1 MLSFYPLRKG
11 PACQTKSRASLTSSI
26 SKLVPLLIIT
36 PPLYP
41 DKFICFPSPVLFW
54 GRREGGREKRGK
66 SGIRGERRGTRPIGA
81 VQVVTTVPARTKIE
95 ALMNIPDPAVD
106 VGSGFIK

>member
-41 DKFICFPSPVLFW
+41 DKFIRFPPPLFF
-54 GRREGGREKRGK
+54 G
-66 SGIRGERRGTRPIGA
+66 GERR
-81 VQVVTTVPARTKIE
+81 E
-95 ALMNIPDPAVD
+95 AEKKGER
-106 VGSGFIK
+106 VGSGEKGEGPGPSERSRWLQQSQHV